1 MEVSLRGELREVAL
15 IVSRDLSRFWKYKF
29 WLAGQIGM
37 NLADI
42 LIYALVF
49 NNMVNTQLVP
59 DYFKFFTTGVIAI
72 AAFAS
77 AFSIGR
83 EVGIEIRREYTHY
96 LLGLPFRRQTLVT
109 GRILGGML
117 RGVIYQ
123 SSFIILASLLVG
135 LPDAYGWLLVII
147 ASFALSASMA
157 GLAIAISSSTKDFN
171 LQATFRALTYY
182 IFFFFSNVFYPKQV
196 LAIRFPKT
204 VAVAI
209 GYMPVSLAAD
219 IYRWAFRYDVTVN
232 VEERLL
238 LLAVWTIVMLSVAA
252 LIYLWNLT
260 RQ

>member
-1 MEVSLRGELREVAL
+1 MVFRSLRSVWLV
-15 IVSRDLSRFWKYKF
+15 VYRDLSRFWKYRF
-29 WLAGQIGM
+29 WLAGQVGM

-49 NNMVNTQLVP
+49 SNMINTQLIP

-96 LLGLPFRRQTLVT
+96 LLGLPLSRGELVA

-117 RGVIYQ
+117 RGVVYQ
-123 SSFIILASLLVG
+123 SSFVALAAVLVG
-135 LPDAYGWLLVII
+135 TPDLFGWLLVLYT
-147 ASFALSASMA
+147 SFALSASMS

-182 IFFFFSNVFYPKQV
+182 ILFFFSNVFYPRQV
-196 LAIRFPKT
+196 LELRFPG
-204 VAVAI
+204 AVVEAI
-209 GYMPVSLAAD
+209 GYTPVSLAAD
-219 IYRWAFRYDVTVN
+219 IYRWAFRYNAAVDVAQRV
-232 VEERLL
+232 VLL
-238 LLAVWTIVMLSVAA
+238 TAWTSAMLAIAA
-252 LIYLWNLT
+252 AVYLRNLT
-260 RQ
+260 KQ

>member
-1 MEVSLRGELREVAL
+1 MRGVWLVAY
-15 IVSRDLSRFWKYKF
+15 RDLSRFWKYRF
-29 WLAGQIGM
+29 WLAGQLGM

-49 NNMVNTQLVP
+49 SNMVDTRLIP

-96 LLGLPFRRQTLVT
+96 LLGLPFSRGEVVA
-109 GRILGGML
+109 GRILGGTL

-123 SSFIILASLLVG
+123 SSFVALAAILVG
-135 LPDAYGWLLVII
+135 TPDLLGWLLVLYT
-147 ASFALSASMA
+147 SLALSASMS
-157 GLAIAISSSTKDFN
+157 GLAIAISSLTKDFN

-182 IFFFFSNVFYPKQV
+182 IFFFLSNVFYPRQV
-196 LAIRFPKT
+196 LELRFPGA
-204 VAVAI
+204 VAEAI
-209 GYMPVSLAAD
+209 GYTPVSLAAD
-219 IYRWAFRYDVTVN
+219 IYRWAFRYDVAVD
-232 VEERLL
+232 VAQRVVLL
-238 LLAVWTIVMLSVAA
+238 TAWTIAMLAA
-252 LIYLWNLT
+252 AATVYLWNLT

>member
-1 MEVSLRGELREVAL
+1 VSKSGEFRSIAL
-15 IVSRDLSRFWKYKF
+15 IVYRDLTRFWKYKF

-49 NNMVNTQLVP
+49 NNMVNTQLIP

-96 LLGLPFRRQTLVT
+96 LLGLPFTRWVLIT
-109 GRILGGML
+109 GRILGGTL
-117 RGVIYQ
+117 RGLIYQ
-123 SSFIILASLLVG
+123 SSFILLAALLVG
-135 LPDAYGWLLVII
+135 VPDLYGWLLI
-147 ASFALSASMA
+147 AVTSTALSASMS

-182 IFFFFSNVFYPKQV
+182 IFFFFSNVFYPRQV
-196 LAIRFPKT
+196 LAMRFPKPL
-204 VAVAI
+204 AEAI
-209 GYMPVSLAAD
+209 GYMPVSIAAD
-219 IYRWAFRYDVTVN
+219 IYRWAFRYNLEIDIGQ
-232 VEERLL
+232 RFLL
-238 LLAVWTIVMLSVAA
+238 LMVWTTGMLIIAS

-260 RQ
+260 RG

>member
-1 MEVSLRGELREVAL
+1 MSIYGELRSVAL
-15 IVSRDLSRFWKYKF
+15 IVYRDLSRFWKYRF

-49 NNMVNTQLVP
+49 NNMVNTQLIP

-96 LLGLPFRRQTLVT
+96 LLGLPFSRTSLVA

-117 RGVIYQ
+117 RGVVYQ
-123 SSFIILASLLVG
+123 SSFIVLAALLVG
-135 LPDAYGWLLVII
+135 MPSPYGWLLVLFT
-147 ASFALSASMA
+147 SLALSASMS

-182 IFFFFSNVFYPKQV
+182 VFFFFSNVFYPKQV
-196 LAIRFPKT
+196 LEMRFPKP
-204 VAVAI
+204 VAEAV
-209 GYMPVSLAAD
+209 GYTPVSLAAD
-219 IYRWAFRYDVTVN
+219 IYRWAFGYNTAVDVAQRVW
-232 VEERLL
+232 LL
-238 LLAVWTIVMLSVAA
+238 SLWTGAMLLAAA

-260 RQ
+260 RK

>member
-1 MEVSLRGELREVAL
+1 MNAL
-15 IVSRDLSRFWKYKF
+15 EEFRKMMIIVERDLARFWKYRF

-49 NNMVNTQLVP
+49 NNMVNTQLIP

-83 EVGIEIRREYTHY
+83 EVGIEIRREYTYY
-96 LLGLPFRRQTLVT
+96 LLGLPFTRQTLVA
-109 GRILGGML
+109 GRILGGTL

-123 SSFIILASLLVG
+123 SSFIILAAILVG
-135 LPDAYGWLLVII
+135 APDLYGFLLIVVT
-147 ASFALSASMA
+147 SFSLSASMS

-182 IFFFFSNVFYPKQV
+182 IFFFFSNVFYPRQI
-196 LAIRFPKT
+196 LEMRFPKPI
-204 VAVAI
+204 AEAI
-209 GYMPVSLAAD
+209 GYSPVSLAAD
-219 IYRWAFRYDVTVN
+219 IYRWAFRYNTAIN
-232 VEERLL
+232 VEQRL
-238 LLAVWTIVMLSVAA
+238 VMLLIWASLMLVAAA
-252 LIYLWNLT
+252 LIYLRNLT
-260 RQ
+260 KG